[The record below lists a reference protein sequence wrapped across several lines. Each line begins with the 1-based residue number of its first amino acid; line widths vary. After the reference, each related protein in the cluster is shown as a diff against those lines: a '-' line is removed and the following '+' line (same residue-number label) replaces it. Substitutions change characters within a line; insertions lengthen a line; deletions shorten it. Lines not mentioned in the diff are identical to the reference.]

1 MKSPNRLPERKQKFD
16 YTRWIFVAPAM
27 AVVICL
33 LVYPLFSTVIYSFTN
48 KTMIK
53 PTYHFVGLKNY
64 ISILSDKDFYNAF
77 GNTLKWTIGSVVGQV
92 LVGFTGALCLNQVQN
107 RTAKS
112 AFRIMCIIPWA
123 FPAIATAMVW
133 KWILN
138 GIYGF
143 LPTMLVDLGISEGML
158 QFFSDKNLVMPTLM
172 FINIWFGAPLILVN
186 VYAALQTIP
195 RDQYEAAQ
203 IDGASK
209 FRSFIHITL
218 PHIRTVVG
226 LLVVLRTVWV
236 FNNFDIIYMI
246 TGGGPAGASA
256 TMPIYIYNTGWTGRL
271 VAKASAASI
280 LLLLFLIILCA
291 LYFAVLNRWEKED
304 AQV

>member
-1 MKSPNRLPERKQKFD
+1 MKSPNRLPERKRKFD

-304 AQV
+304 TQA

>member
-1 MKSPNRLPERKQKFD
+1 MKSPNRLPERKRKFD

-304 AQV
+304 A

>member
-1 MKSPNRLPERKQKFD
+1 MKNAKRLPTQRVHHRID
-16 YTRWIFVAPAM
+16 ITRWVFVAPAM

-33 LVYPLFSTVIYSFTN
+33 LIYPLCSTVLYSFTN

-53 PTYHFVGLKNY
+53 DTYKFVWFKNY
-64 ISILSDKDFYNAF
+64 INILKDPDFYNAF
-77 GNTLKWTIGSVVGQV
+77 GNTLKWTLGSVVGQV
-92 LVGFTGALCLNQVQN
+92 LIGFVGALCLNQVKN
-107 RTAKS
+107 RIAKS
-112 AFRIMCIIPWA
+112 TFRILCIIPWA

-143 LPTMLVDLGISEGML
+143 LPTLLVQLGITNEML

-172 FINIWFGAPLILVN
+172 CINIWFGAPLILVN

-195 RDQYEAAQ
+195 QDQYEAAQ

-209 FRSFIHITL
+209 WQSFRHITV

-226 LLVVLRTVWV
+226 LLIVLRTVWV

-246 TGGGPAGASA
+246 TGGGPAGSST
-256 TMPIYIYNTGWTGRL
+256 TMPIFIYETGWTGRM
-271 VAKASAASI
+271 VGKASAASI
-280 LLLLFLIILCA
+280 ILLVFLVILTV
-291 LYFAVLNRWEKED
+291 LYFKVINRWEEED
-304 AQV
+304 S

>member
-1 MKSPNRLPERKQKFD
+1 MKSPNRLPERKRKFD

-280 LLLLFLIILCA
+280 LLLLFLIIQ
-291 LYFAVLNRWEKED
+291 R
-304 AQV
+304 AQMMFYSMLFL

>member
-1 MKSPNRLPERKQKFD
+1 MKSPNRLPDHARKFD

-33 LVYPLFSTVIYSFTN
+33 LVYPLFSTVLYSFTN

-53 PTYHFVGLKNY
+53 PTYKFVGLKNY
-64 ISILSDKDFYNAF
+64 INILTDKEFYNAF
-77 GNTLKWTIGSVVGQV
+77 GHTLLWTIGSVVGQV
-92 LVGFTGALCLNQVQN
+92 LVGFTGALCLNQVKN
-107 RTAKS
+107 RIAKS
-112 AFRIMCIIPWA
+112 TFRIMCIIPWA

-143 LPTMLVDLGISEGML
+143 FPTMLMNLGITDQML
-158 QFFSDKNLVMPTLM
+158 QFFSDKNLVMPTLL

-195 RDQYEAAQ
+195 QDQYEAAQ
-203 IDGASK
+203 IDGANK
-209 FRSFIHITL
+209 WQMFRNITM
-218 PHIRTVVG
+218 PHIKTVVG

-256 TMPIYIYNTGWTGRL
+256 TMPIYIYDTGWTGRL
-271 VAKASAASI
+271 VGKASAASI
-280 LLLLFLIILCA
+280 ILLLFLIILCV
-291 LYFAVLNRWEKED
+291 LYFSVLNRWEKED
-304 AQV
+304 A